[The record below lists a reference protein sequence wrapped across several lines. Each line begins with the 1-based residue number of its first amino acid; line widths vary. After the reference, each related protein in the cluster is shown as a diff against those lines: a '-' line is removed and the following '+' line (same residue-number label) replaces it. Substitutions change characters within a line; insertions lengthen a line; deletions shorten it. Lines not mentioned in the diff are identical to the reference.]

1 MNLTTHAHQYINRYN
16 RVFFVKAIN

>member
-16 RVFFVKAIN
+16 RVFFCQSD